1 MYGRGFYNTLDNL
14 KTILREE
21 GLDLLGFVRL
31 NNYITDVNRF
41 FEAYD
46 ALVGRLPEPD
56 CRPAPGLSD

>member
-14 KTILREE
+14 KTILRED
-21 GLDLLGFVRL
+21 GLALLSFVRL

-56 CRPAPGLSD
+56 CRPAPRLSD

>member
-31 NNYITDVNRF
+31 NNYIADVNRF

-56 CRPAPGLSD
+56 CRPAPRLSD